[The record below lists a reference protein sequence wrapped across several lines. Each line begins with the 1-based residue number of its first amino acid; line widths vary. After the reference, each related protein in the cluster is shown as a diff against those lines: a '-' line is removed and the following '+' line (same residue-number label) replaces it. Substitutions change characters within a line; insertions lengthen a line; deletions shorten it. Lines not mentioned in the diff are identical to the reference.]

1 MWNRRL
7 ATLVFAALIAGCR
20 RDTLPERI
28 RIEEPVLDLAAA
40 GRDAEG
46 QPLAVGGITP
56 HRGEGGAGGHRRAL
70 LAPADGALRFRVR
83 IPPDAAL
90 RFGVGV
96 DARATRPVRFAVA
109 VDGRELFSRAVDQ
122 SRRRGQ
128 RWFDERVALPAGAG
142 REVEIALVTH
152 GADAGWSP
160 VRVVRERFV
169 DRQAAD
175 ALHPNVLVLLVD
187 TLRADRLGC
196 YGADPSPTPTLDA
209 LAGGGR
215 VFADNVAQAAW
226 TMPSV
231 ASIMTGLH
239 PRSHGVLGGPEP
251 GAAADDRDWAFLP
264 SALPTIAGTASA
276 AGITTVGVSANPLVS
291 RGTNLAHGFET
302 FVDVPIDRRTHH
314 WATAGDVNAAFLD
327 WLRANRGHRFLGYLH
342 FMEPHDPYTP
352 PDDLRP
358 TPPPGIRPRL
368 VAGDI
373 VAFAEAIDWH
383 GAPPLPESDVRW
395 LRTLY
400 DAEVRSWDRALASL
414 IGGLDAAGI
423 RSSTVIVVTA
433 DHGEEFQ
440 EHGRLKHGSQ
450 LFEESIRTPLV
461 IQGPGIATGRTTT
474 QTQGI
479 DVFPTVAALL
489 GATPPATLP
498 GRDVLAATDAPPPA
512 FLETRAGPG
521 DGGPSIDLLAVRSDG
536 WKLVRDPVTG
546 RTQLFDLAHDPT
558 EHNELSATSPEGAP
572 LAARLDH
579 WLEAAPS
586 PPRADGADSALR
598 QKLRAL
604 GYLQ

>member
-1 MWNRRL
+1 MWNSHL
-7 ATLVFAALIAGCR
+7 AALLLGALLSGCR
-20 RDTLPERI
+20 RDALPERI
-28 RIEEPVLDLAAA
+28 RIEEPALDLLAAA
-40 GRDAEG
+40 RDAG
-46 QPLAVGGITP
+46 GRPLAVGGITP
-56 HRGEGGAGGHRRAL
+56 HQGESGAGGHRRAL

-109 VDGRELFSRAVDQ
+109 VDGRELFSRTVDQ

-128 RWFDERVALPAGAG
+128 RWFDERVALPAGAE
-142 REVEIALVTH
+142 RDVEIALVTR

-160 VRVVRERFV
+160 ARVVRERLV

-175 ALHPNVLVLLVD
+175 AAHPNVLVLLVD

-196 YGADPSPTPTLDA
+196 YGAEPSPTPALDTLA
-209 LAGGGR
+209 SGGR

-264 SALPTIAGTASA
+264 GALPTMAGTASA

-302 FVDVPIDRRTHH
+302 FVDVPVDRRTHH
-314 WATAGDVNAAFLD
+314 WAAAGDVNAVFLD
-327 WLRANRGHRFLGYLH
+327 WLRANRNRRFLGYLH
-342 FMEPHDPYTP
+342 YMEPHDPYTP

-358 TPPPGIRPRL
+358 RPPPGIRPRL
-368 VAGDI
+368 AAGDI

-395 LRTLY
+395 LRALY
-400 DAEVRSWDRALASL
+400 DAEVRSWDRALGSL
-414 IGGLDAAGI
+414 IGGLDAAGL
-423 RSSTVIVVTA
+423 RSSTVVVVTA

-450 LFEESIRTPLV
+450 LFEESIRVPLV
-461 IQGPGIATGRTTT
+461 IAGPGISAGRSTS

-489 GATPPATLP
+489 GAPPPANLP
-498 GRDVLAATDAPPPA
+498 GRNVLATDAPVPPA
-512 FLETRAGPG
+512 FLETRAGSG
-521 DGGPSIDLLAVRSDG
+521 DSGPSIDLLAVRTDG
-536 WKLVRDPVTG
+536 WKLIRNPATG
-546 RTQLFDLAHDPT
+546 HERLFDLSRDPT
-558 EHNELSATSPEGAP
+558 EHQDVSANAPEAVPLRTEINHWLAAAPQAPMTEGADP
-572 LAARLDH
+572 ILQ
-579 WLEAAPS
+579 
-586 PPRADGADSALR
+586 

-604 GYLQ
+604 GYVQ

>member
-7 ATLVFAALIAGCR
+7 TALLLGMLLAGCR

-28 RIEEPVLDLAAA
+28 RIEEPVLDLLAAA
-40 GRDAEG
+40 RDADG
-46 QPLAVGGITP
+46 RPLAAGGITP
-56 HRGEGGAGGHRRAL
+56 HQGESGAGGHRRAL
-70 LAPADGALRFRVR
+70 LAPTDGALRLRVR

-96 DARATRPVRFAVA
+96 DARATKPVRFAVA
-109 VDGRELFSRAVDQ
+109 VDGRELFTRTVDQ
-122 SRRRGQ
+122 SRRRGR
-128 RWFDERVALPAGAG
+128 RWFDERVALPAGAE
-142 REVEIALVTH
+142 REVEIALVTR

-175 ALHPNVLVLLVD
+175 AAHPNVLVLLVD

-196 YGADPSPTPTLDA
+196 YGADPSPTPALDA
-209 LAGGGR
+209 LAAGGR

-264 SALPTIAGTASA
+264 GALPTIAGTASV
-276 AGITTVGVSANPLVS
+276 AGVTTVGVSANPLVS

-302 FVDVPIDRRTHH
+302 FVDVPVDRRTHH
-314 WATAGDVNAAFLD
+314 WAAAGDVNAVFLD

-342 FMEPHDPYTP
+342 YMEPHDPYTP

-358 TPPPGIRPRL
+358 PPPPGIRPRL
-368 VAGDI
+368 AAGDI

-383 GAPPLPESDVRW
+383 GAPPLPEPDVRW
-395 LRTLY
+395 LRALY
-400 DAEVRSWDRALASL
+400 DAEVRGWDRALGSL
-414 IGGLDAAGI
+414 IGGLDAAGL
-423 RSSTVIVVTA
+423 RGSTVVVVTA

-450 LFEESIRTPLV
+450 LFEESIRVPLV
-461 IQGPGIATGRTTT
+461 IAGPGVSAGRTTT

-489 GATPPATLP
+489 GATPPGALP
-498 GRDVLAATDAPPPA
+498 GRNVLAASDPPPA
-512 FLETRAGPG
+512 AFIETRAGPG
-521 DGGPSIDLLAVRSDG
+521 DGGPSIDLLAVRTNG
-536 WKLVRDPVTG
+536 WKLIRDPATG
-546 RTQLFDLAHDPT
+546 RSEVFDLSRDPAEKRDVST
-558 EHNELSATSPEGAP
+558 TAPET
-572 LAARLDH
+572 AALRTQLDH
-579 WLEAAPS
+579 WLAAVPS
-586 PPRADGADSALR
+586 APKAEGADPVLQ

-604 GYLQ
+604 GYVQ

>member
-1 MWNRRL
+1 MWNRRI
-7 ATLVFAALIAGCR
+7 AALLLGVLLAGCR

-28 RIEEPVLDLAAA
+28 RIEEPVLELVAAA
-40 GRDAEG
+40 RDAAG
-46 QPLAVGGITP
+46 QPLPVGGVTP
-56 HRGEGGAGGHRRAL
+56 HQGETGAGGHRRAL

-83 IPPDAAL
+83 IPADAVL
-90 RFGVGV
+90 RFGAGV

-109 VDGRELFSRAVDQ
+109 VDGRELFSRTVDQ

-128 RWFDERVALPAGAG
+128 RWFDERVALPAGAE
-142 REVEIALVTH
+142 RDVEIALVTH

-169 DRQAAD
+169 ERQAAD
-175 ALHPNVLVLLVD
+175 AAHPNVLMLLVD

-196 YGADPSPTPTLDA
+196 YGATPSNTPTLDA
-209 LAGGGR
+209 LAAGGR

-231 ASIMTGLH
+231 SSIMTGLH

-251 GAAADDRDWAFLP
+251 GAAADERDWAFLP

-291 RGTNLAHGFET
+291 RGTNLAHGFES
-302 FVDVPIDRRTHH
+302 FVDVPRDRRTHR
-314 WATAGDVNAAFLD
+314 WAVAEEVNGAFLR
-327 WLRANRGHRFLGYLH
+327 WLRANKGHRFLGYLH

-358 TPPPGIRPRL
+358 KPPPDIRPRL
-368 VAGDI
+368 AAGDI

-395 LRTLY
+395 LRALY
-400 DAEVRSWDRALASL
+400 DAEVRSWDRALGSL
-414 IGGLDAAGI
+414 IAGLDAAGV
-423 RSSTVIVVTA
+423 RRSTVIVVTA

-450 LFEESIRTPLV
+450 LYEESIRVPLV
-461 IQGPGIATGRTTT
+461 IQGPGIAPARTTT

-489 GATPPATLP
+489 GASPPTGLP
-498 GRDVLAATDAPPPA
+498 GRNLLSASDPPPPA
-512 FLETRAGPG
+512 FIETRAGPG
-521 DGGPSIDLLAVRSDG
+521 DGGPSIDLLAVRTVG
-536 WKLVRDPVTG
+536 WKLIRDPATG
-546 RTQLFDLAHDPT
+546 HERLFDLSHDPG
-558 EHNELSATSPEGAP
+558 EHHDLSANAPEAVPLRMELDRWLAAAPPAPIAEGADP
-572 LAARLDH
+572 VLQ
-579 WLEAAPS
+579 
-586 PPRADGADSALR
+586 

-604 GYLQ
+604 GYVQ